1 MSKSTGRTTRNRRSK
16 RKGVAV
22 TAFEIRK
29 VAVCGNCA
37 SVNDPWCERC
47 RGCNSA
53 RDLITQFRCGCSDV
67 LLPTAECPR
76 CRAIKETEARA
87 AEAKRAAALVLE
99 AKRAEATKAEEARAK
114 PEPIVVVPK
123 KELPANDR
131 LAAAIAIVIAEFAFC
146 WAIRSG
152 YDYLVQY
159 WNYVHSLQGNS
170 ISDVGYNLLCLGLG
184 FVLSAIGVVAA
195 LILVGIGF
203 HVLTLI
209 KNVFKGNTSG
219 EQVIDTIL
227 TDLKV
232 VVAIFIRK

>member
-1 MSKSTGRTTRNRRSK
+1 M
-16 RKGVAV
+16 

-37 SVNDPWCERC
+37 SVNDPWCDRC

-53 RDLITQFRCGCSDV
+53 KDLITQFRCGCNDV
-67 LLPTAECPR
+67 LLPTADCPC
-76 CRAIKETEARA
+76 CRAIKEAEARA

-99 AKRAEATKAEEARAK
+99 AKRAEATKAEEARAS
-114 PEPIVVVPK
+114 PSRSSWRPK
-123 KELPANDR
+123 RNYPRMTVWRPRLRLSSPNSRSVGRSDPATIIWSNIGITCTACTGVR
-131 LAAAIAIVIAEFAFC
+131 FPTSATICCVWAWGSYSPQLA
-146 WAIRSG
+146 
-152 YDYLVQY
+152 
-159 WNYVHSLQGNS
+159 
-170 ISDVGYNLLCLGLG
+170 LLAG
-184 FVLSAIGVVAA
+184 

-209 KNVFKGNTSG
+209 NNVIKGNTSG

-232 VVAIFIRK
+232 VVAIFIRNK